1 MKRAVL
7 TSEQT
12 DPAMADEPQ
21 VFTNVP
27 EPIGCSV
34 PSAVSAMNVTIK
46 VSITAIERST

>member
-34 PSAVSAMNVTIK
+34 PSAVSAMKRNHK
-46 VSITAIERST
+46 DLNHRY